1 MSMMENPKLYKGI
14 EYVKLNE
21 LPEDQ
26 RDRIKDSFNEQL
38 FVKIL
43 VNGKLL
49 EDCILYTDYKFW
61 FRTIYESEM
70 TEVLPVSVHIM
81 GQKN

>member
-1 MSMMENPKLYKGI
+1 MENPKLYKGI

-21 LPEDQ
+21 LPEEQ
-26 RDRIKDSFNEQL
+26 RDRIRSTFNEQL

-49 EDCILYTDYKFW
+49 EDCILYKDYKFW
-61 FRTIYESEM
+61 FRTVYEDSDL
-70 TEVLPVSVHIM
+70 TVPVTIPM
-81 GQKN
+81 ANQKN

>member
-1 MSMMENPKLYKGI
+1 MENPKLYKGI

-21 LPEDQ
+21 LPEEQ
-26 RDRIKDSFNEQL
+26 RDRIRSTFNEQL

-49 EDCILYTDYKFW
+49 EDCILYKDYKFW
-61 FRTIYESEM
+61 FRTVYEDSDM
-70 TEVLPVSVHIM
+70 IVPVSISM
-81 GQKN
+81 TNQKN